1 MPTNEEVKTELETV
15 INSGVKSITVGDKT
29 ITYRDQAELDK
40 ILAKLDIKVNPQRP
54 YSVGSNPFYCK
65 GL

>member
-1 MPTNEEVKTELETV
+1 MPTNEEMKIELETV

-29 ITYRDQAELDK
+29 ITYRDQADLEK
-40 ILAKLDIKVNPQRP
+40 ALAKLNLKTNTARP
-54 YSVGSNPFYCK
+54 YSIASNPFYCK